1 MAGPGSNPAK
11 GGSHPETGSATEGH
25 SGTIVAVVLLAIM
38 VGGIAYRYWPS
49 DEREIRRHL
58 SNLAEAL
65 SVPGTETEVVRVTR
79 IAAVREYFAPDVR
92 IRVGSEQIVSRDAL
106 MAVIGRLTPPPGGVV
121 VEFVDVTV
129 ALAEDHS
136 SADVT
141 LTAKIASTD
150 RQSREKTLDV
160 QGAAVTMRE
169 ASGDWVITSVEPR
182 EIPQRP

>member
-1 MAGPGSNPAK
+1 MDAGGDANNR
-11 GGSHPETGSATEGH
+11 ESAGTSVAASEH
-25 SGTIVAVVLLAIM
+25 SGTVVAVVLLGIM
-38 VGGIAYRYWPS
+38 LAGVAYRYWPS

-65 SVPGTETEVVRVTR
+65 SVPGAETEVVHMTR
-79 IAAVREYFAPDVR
+79 MAAMREYFAPDVR
-92 IRVGSEQIVSRDAL
+92 IRVGAEEIVSRDAL
-106 MAVIGRLTPPPGGVV
+106 IAVIGRLPTPPGGVA

-141 LTAKIASTD
+141 LTAKVFSTD
-150 RQSREKTLDV
+150 RQTGEKTLDV

-169 ASGDWVITSVEPR
+169 ADGDWVITTVEPR
-182 EIPQRP
+182 EIPRRP

>member
-1 MAGPGSNPAK
+1 VTGTEHGSD
-11 GGSHPETGSATEGH
+11 TDGH
-25 SGTIVAVVLLAIM
+25 SGTIVAAVLLGIM
-38 VGGIAYRYWPS
+38 LAALAYRYWPS

-65 SVPGTETEVVRVTR
+65 SVPGAETEVARLTR
-79 IAAVREYFAPDVR
+79 IAAMREYFAPDVR
-92 IRVGSEQIVSRDAL
+92 IRVGAEQIASRDAL
-106 MAVIGRLTPPPGGVV
+106 IAALGRLSPPPGGVA

-150 RQSREKTLDV
+150 RQSGEKTLDV
-160 QGAAVTMRE
+160 QGAAVQMRDAE
-169 ASGDWVITSVEPR
+169 GDWVITTVEPR

>member
-1 MAGPGSNPAK
+1 VLSNDRRSAGTSVPAA
-11 GGSHPETGSATEGH
+11 GY
-25 SGTIVAVVLLAIM
+25 SGTVVAAVLIAIM
-38 VGGIAYRYWPS
+38 LGGIAYRYWPS

-65 SVPGTETEVVRVTR
+65 SVPGAETEVARLTR
-79 IAAVREYFAPDVR
+79 IAAMREYFAPDVR
-92 IRVGSEQIVSRDAL
+92 IRFGSEPIVSRDAL
-106 MAVIGRLTPPPGGVV
+106 MAAIGRLSPPSGELA

-141 LTAKIASTD
+141 LTAKIASTN
-150 RQSREKTLDV
+150 RQTGERTLDV
-160 QGAAVTMRE
+160 QGAAVQMRE
-169 ASGDWVITSVEPR
+169 ADGDWVITGAEPR